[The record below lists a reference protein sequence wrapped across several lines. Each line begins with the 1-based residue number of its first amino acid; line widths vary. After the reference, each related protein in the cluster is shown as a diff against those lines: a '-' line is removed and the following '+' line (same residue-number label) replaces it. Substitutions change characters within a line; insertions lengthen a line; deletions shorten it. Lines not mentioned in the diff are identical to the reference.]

1 MPACEDRV
9 KKNQILKSVRSW
21 RELQCKELTP
31 WKTPWCWERLRAGGE
46 GGDRGWD
53 GWMAS
58 LTEWTWIWANSRRWW
73 RTGKPGMLQSMGSQR
88 VRRDW
93 VTKQQQQHKGKEKDK
108 YKNNAMLCSGG
119 CSYPKSHVWDRKKI
133 FPCVLRMRI
142 SKSWKSQLTKYIW
155 MNFLEEL

>member
-1 MPACEDRV
+1 M
-9 KKNQILKSVRSW
+9 RSDHGGSSEALATW
-21 RELQCKELTP
+21 WEELTHS
-31 WKTPWCWERLRAGGE
+31 KRTWCWKRLRTEE
-46 GGDRGWD
+46 GWI
-53 GWMAS
+53 AS
-58 LTEWTWIWANSRRWW
+58 LTQWTWVWAHSRRQW
-73 RTGKPGMLQSMGSQR
+73 RTGKPGMLQSIGSQW
-88 VRRDW
+88 VGNDW